1 MATALSQLRSVL
13 PSGMLLGEAWGVRLH
28 RRDAEYPMALGYA
41 AGALFLNPQ
50 TSWFACI
57 GGPRLLL
64 GSGGE
69 IGDVGLLFPLA
80 TVF

>member
-1 MATALSQLRSVL
+1 
-13 PSGMLLGEAWGVRLH
+13 
-28 RRDAEYPMALGYA
+28 MALGYA
-41 AGALFLNPQ
+41 AGELFLNPQ